1 MTLTLV
7 SPRLLCV
14 CIQFDI
20 VFSGGPFKRCGRILL
35 PSVQSSTLNNTLKY
49 LPFEAHNACAFIGC
63 LVVSPLQTDPVG
75 TFSLYMIL

>member
-1 MTLTLV
+1 MW
-7 SPRLLCV
+7 
-14 CIQFDI
+14 
-20 VFSGGPFKRCGRILL
+20 RILL

-75 TFSLYMIL
+75 TFSLCVIL